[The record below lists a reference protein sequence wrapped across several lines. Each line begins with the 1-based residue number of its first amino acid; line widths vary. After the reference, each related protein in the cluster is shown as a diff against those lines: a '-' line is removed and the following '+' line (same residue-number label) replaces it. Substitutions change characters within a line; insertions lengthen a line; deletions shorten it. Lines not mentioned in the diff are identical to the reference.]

1 MSNDNHD
8 DLEVIM
14 TTTQKGVELGEQKM
28 RLNLKMH
35 NLLVEVFNLGCDL
48 HKQLQKANLKDGG
61 PEVEGNA
68 EKMIEHL
75 TEDVLPFLDVFY
87 STTMPKMAELF
98 EEDKEL
104 DVALQEEENRSLA
117 NTSFGAGGVN

>member
-35 NLLVEVFNLGCDL
+35 NLLVEVFNL
-48 HKQLQKANLKDGG
+48 
-61 PEVEGNA
+61 
-68 EKMIEHL
+68 EHL
-75 TEDVLPFLDVFY
+75 AHEVT
-87 STTMPKMAELF
+87 AERPDGIL
-98 EEDKEL
+98 
-104 DVALQEEENRSLA
+104 
-117 NTSFGAGGVN
+117 

>member
-1 MSNDNHD
+1 MSNDD
-8 DLEVIM
+8 EVIM
-14 TTTQKGVELGEQKM
+14 STTRRGVELGEQKM

-35 NLLVEVFNLGCDL
+35 NLLVEIFNLGCDL

-87 STTMPKMAELF
+87 GTTMPKMAELF

-104 DVALQEEENRSLA
+104 DVALKEEEDKNFAS
-117 NTSFGAGGVN
+117 TSFGIGGVN

>member
-1 MSNDNHD
+1 MSSDEYD

-28 RLNLKMH
+28 RLNLKVH
-35 NLLVEVFNLGCDL
+35 NLLVEIFNLGCDL
-48 HKQLQKANLKDGG
+48 HKKLAKANLKKGG
-61 PEVEGNA
+61 PEIEGNP

-75 TEDVLPFLDVFY
+75 TEDVLPFLDSFY
-87 STTMPKMAELF
+87 DTMPKMAELF

-104 DVALQEEENRSLA
+104 DVALQEEEDRNFA
-117 NTSFGAGGVN
+117 NTSFVSNGMN